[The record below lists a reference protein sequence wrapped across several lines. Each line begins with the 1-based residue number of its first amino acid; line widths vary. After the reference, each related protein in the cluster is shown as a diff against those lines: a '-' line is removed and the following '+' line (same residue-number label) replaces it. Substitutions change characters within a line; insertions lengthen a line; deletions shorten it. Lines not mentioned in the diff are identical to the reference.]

1 MKPTLLVLAAGMGSR
16 YGGLKQMDGFGPSAE
31 TIIDYSVYDAVRAGF
46 GKAVFVIRR
55 DFADDFREKISDK
68 YRDRIEVRLVFQS
81 LDNIPEGFTLHPERQ
96 KPLGTAHA
104 VWCARE
110 HLTEP
115 FAVINADDFYGP
127 SAFRLMAE
135 HLSALDDSTVSEEL
149 LMGYKLTNTLS
160 ENGTVSRGVCEIDPA
175 RHTLRSIVERTK
187 IYTTDRGQVVYLEDE
202 TEYPLRGD
210 EVVSMNMMGFTS
222 ATVEHFDAGL
232 RAFLGEYAGELKR
245 EFYLPLVLNQLVQSG
260 LSRVKVLK
268 TEEQWYGVTYPEDRP
283 GVVNA
288 IADMVRRGIYP
299 TPLW

>member
-16 YGGLKQMDGFGPSAE
+16 YGGLKQMDGFGPAGE

-55 DFADDFREKISDK
+55 DFADDFREKISNK
-68 YRDRIEVRLVFQS
+68 YRDRIDVRLVFQS
-81 LDNIPEGFTLHPERQ
+81 LDNIPEGFALHPERQ

-135 HLSALDDSTVSEEL
+135 HLAALEDSSIAEQL

-160 ENGTVSRGVCEIDPA
+160 ENGTVSRGVCETDPVH
-175 RHTLRSIVERTK
+175 HTLRSIVERTK
-187 IYTTDRGQVVYLEDE
+187 IYTTAQGQVVYVEDE

-222 ATVEHFDAGL
+222 AAIAHFDAGL

-245 EFYLPLVLNQLVQSG
+245 EFYLPLVLNHLVQSG
-260 LSRVKVLK
+260 LSCVKVLK

-288 IADMVRRGIYP
+288 IAGMVRQGTYP